1 MNAQSVLS
9 EKDPIFLIMDASPI
23 VMLSA
28 IERLDWLMEPC
39 GTIWMTDMVME
50 EVTRDRDSDRDP
62 RSRWLAYTRS
72 WIDANKFRIRR
83 VETKTCETYKL
94 ALEAWR
100 SHGARPAAKP
110 NAHDLGEASIIQALK
125 SFRGKLQPRQTI
137 VVLMDDADGRDAL
150 RGMRRINLD
159 VFGTR
164 VLIEALHT
172 QFGIAD
178 AEHAWQA
185 ILNVI
190 PTAGNTDEDDPFFVR
205 RVL

>member
-1 MNAQSVLS
+1 MNAVLS

-39 GTIWMTDMVME
+39 GAIWMSDMVME
-50 EVTRDRDSDRDP
+50 EVTRDPETDADP
-62 RSRWLAYTRS
+62 RIRWLAYTRS
-72 WIDANKFRIRR
+72 WIETNKFRIRR
-83 VETKTCETYKL
+83 VETKTFETYKL

-100 SHGARPAAKP
+100 AHGANPAAKP
-110 NAHDLGEASIIQALK
+110 DAHDLGEASIIQTLK
-125 SFRGKLQPRQTI
+125 SFRGKMQPRQTI

-159 VFGTR
+159 IFGTR
-164 VLIEALHT
+164 VFIEALYT
-172 QFGIAD
+172 KFGISD

-190 PTAGNTDEDDPFFVR
+190 PTAGNKDEDDPVLVR
-205 RVL
+205 RVI

>member
-1 MNAQSVLS
+1 MTAQRVS

-28 IERLDWLMEPC
+28 IGRLDWLLEPC

-50 EVTRDRDSDRDP
+50 EVTRDPESGADP
-62 RSRWLAYTRS
+62 RKRWLSYTRS
-72 WIDANKFRIRR
+72 WIEANKFRIRR
-83 VETKTCETYKL
+83 VETGTYKTYKL
-94 ALEAWR
+94 ALDAWR
-100 SHGARPAAKP
+100 AQGADPASKP
-110 NAHDLGEASIIQALK
+110 DSHDLGEASIIQTLK
-125 SFRGKLQPRQTI
+125 SFRGKVQPRQTI
-137 VVLMDDADGRDAL
+137 IVLMDDTDGRDAL

-164 VLIEALHT
+164 TFIEALCTH
-172 QFGIAD
+172 FGIIE

-190 PTAGNTDEDDPFFVR
+190 ALDEPKDEDDPFLVR